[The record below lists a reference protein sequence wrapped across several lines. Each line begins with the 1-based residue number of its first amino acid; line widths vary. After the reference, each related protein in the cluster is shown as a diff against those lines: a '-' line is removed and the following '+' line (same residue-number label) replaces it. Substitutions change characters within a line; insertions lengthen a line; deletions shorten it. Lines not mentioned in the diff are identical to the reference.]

1 MKTHGLCSNVQILT
15 HDTSLFIVFIAFC
28 VPDMRAK
35 KVRIQ
40 PEVSDRQTPRAVE
53 AFLKRKDD
61 AKDTESTPWEIQ
73 GVGVGG
79 CAYFQILW
87 AGPEQLVQ
95 LLLSDFR
102 SPKVSPQ
109 GL

>member
-1 MKTHGLCSNVQILT
+1 MKTHGLCSNGQILT
-15 HDTSLFIVFIAFC
+15 HDTSSFIVFIAFC

-53 AFLKRKDD
+53 AFLKRKDY
-61 AKDTESTPWEIQ
+61 AKDTESTLCEIQ
-73 GVGVGG
+73 KSNKTRGGVGVGG
-79 CAYFQILW
+79 CAHFQILW

-95 LLLSDFR
+95 LLLSD
-102 SPKVSPQ
+102 
-109 GL
+109 